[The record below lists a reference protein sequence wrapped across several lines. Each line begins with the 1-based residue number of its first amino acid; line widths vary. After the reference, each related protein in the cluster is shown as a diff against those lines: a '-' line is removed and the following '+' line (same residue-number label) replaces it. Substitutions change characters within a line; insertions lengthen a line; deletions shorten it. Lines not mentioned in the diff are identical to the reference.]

1 MQNTNA
7 QRTELLSMITRW
19 QDSGLSQK
27 AFCTSNDIAYH
38 VFHYWYGVYRANQ
51 NTTGSF
57 VPVKISPPLNAPQ
70 VTITGTNGIQIQL
83 AFNDQSVL
91 FLKQLLQS

>member
-7 QRTELLSMITRW
+7 QRADMLEMITRW
-19 QDSGLSQK
+19 QNSGLTQK
-27 AFCTSNDIAYH
+27 SFCTNNDIAYH

-57 VPVKISPPLNAPQ
+57 VPVKISTLPNTPQ
-70 VTITGTNGIQIQL
+70 VTITGTNGLQLQL
-83 AFNDQSVL
+83 ALTNQSVL